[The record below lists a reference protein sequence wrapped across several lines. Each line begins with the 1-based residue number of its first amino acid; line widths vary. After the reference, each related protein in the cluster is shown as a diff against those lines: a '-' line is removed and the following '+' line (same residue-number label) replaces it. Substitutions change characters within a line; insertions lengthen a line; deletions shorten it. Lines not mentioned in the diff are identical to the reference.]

1 MSLWEARL
9 STEHVGRYMDCGV
22 GSSDLEYMKCS
33 ETGLWGQ
40 RHCTQVHEVAHGGLP
55 IHSVHV
61 TPPITAGRTW
71 DSGKG
76 VSMDKCLKDLHTS
89 LLGHPEL

>member
-40 RHCTQVHEVAHGGLP
+40 RALYNKYTRWRTGAYRLG
-55 IHSVHV
+55 
-61 TPPITAGRTW
+61 TPGRESIWT
-71 DSGKG
+71 
-76 VSMDKCLKDLHTS
+76 CLKDLHTS

>member
-40 RHCTQVHEVAHGGLP
+40 RALYNKYT
-55 IHSVHV
+55 
-61 TPPITAGRTW
+61 R
-71 DSGKG
+71 
-76 VSMDKCLKDLHTS
+76 
-89 LLGHPEL
+89 

>member
-1 MSLWEARL
+1 MSLRKARL
-9 STEHVGRYMDCGV
+9 STEHVGRCMDCGV

-40 RHCTQVHEVAHGGLP
+40 QALYNIVVQQVHEVAHGGLP

-61 TPPITAGRTW
+61 TPPITAGQIW
-71 DSGKG
+71 YPGKG
-76 VSMDKCLKDLHTS
+76 VSTTE
-89 LLGHPEL
+89 G

>member
-1 MSLWEARL
+1 MSLFPPVCWFTYGVGATMSLWEARL

-40 RHCTQVHEVAHGGLP
+40 RALYNKYTRW
-55 IHSVHV
+55 
-61 TPPITAGRTW
+61 RTGAYL
-71 DSGKG
+71 SI
-76 VSMDKCLKDLHTS
+76 VFM
-89 LLGHPEL
+89 

>member
-40 RHCTQVHEVAHGGLP
+40 RALYNQYKMW
-55 IHSVHV
+55 
-61 TPPITAGRTW
+61 RTGAYL
-71 DSGKG
+71 SI
-76 VSMDKCLKDLHTS
+76 VFM
-89 LLGHPEL
+89 